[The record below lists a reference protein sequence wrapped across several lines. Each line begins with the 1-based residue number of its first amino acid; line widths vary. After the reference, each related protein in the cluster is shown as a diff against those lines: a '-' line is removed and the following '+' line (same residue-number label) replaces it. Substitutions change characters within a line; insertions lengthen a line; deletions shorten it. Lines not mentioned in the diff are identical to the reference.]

1 MTVTASQ
8 ARHRVELVYGVDG
21 WDWLGRIL
29 LLAGMASA
37 AVAIIAA
44 AAARRGRFLKIESS
58 GN

>member
-1 MTVTASQ
+1 MTVTASEPGT
-8 ARHRVELVYGVDG
+8 RVELVYGVDG

-37 AVAIIAA
+37 AVAIVQP
-44 AAARRGRFLKIESS
+44 RRVERFLKIESS